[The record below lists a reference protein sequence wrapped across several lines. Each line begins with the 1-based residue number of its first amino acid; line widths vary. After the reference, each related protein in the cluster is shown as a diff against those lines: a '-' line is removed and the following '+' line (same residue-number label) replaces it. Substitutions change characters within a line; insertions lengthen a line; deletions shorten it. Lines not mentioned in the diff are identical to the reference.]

1 MACKG
6 IFFGLTT
13 VDIINYVPRFP
24 ILNEKLKAE
33 RQLSL
38 AGGPAANAA
47 VAFAAF
53 QNECTLISG
62 LGHHPL
68 TELIKQDLH
77 QYNIRVVDCSDQP
90 DRPPVLSSIIVDLSS
105 GQRTIV
111 YANTDHRRLKKDSSV
126 EPFFEMADVLLVDG
140 HYMAEAVNI
149 AKMAKVYG
157 IPVVLDGGSWKNGEE
172 KLLPYVDYAVCSE
185 DFMPPDCRTEEE
197 LIASLRQYGVS
208 RVAVTRGE
216 RPTLAWDNGTL
227 TEIPVMQVK
236 AMDTLG
242 AGDILHGAFCH
253 YILQHDF
260 FTSLARASEVASLS
274 CTALGT
280 RSWIEQ
286 EKFA

>member
-1 MACKG
+1 MAFKG

-13 VDIINYVPRFP
+13 VDIINYVPRYP

-38 AGGPAANAA
+38 TGGPAANAA

-53 QNECTLISG
+53 ENECTLISG

-68 TELIKQDLH
+68 TALIKQDLN
-77 QYNIRVVDCSDQP
+77 QYNISVIDWSDQP
-90 DRPPVLSSIIVDLSS
+90 DRPPVLSSIIVDLTN

-111 YANTDHRRLKKDSSV
+111 YANSDHRRLKKETSY
-126 EPFFEMADVLLVDG
+126 EPFLELADVLLVDG
-140 HYMAEAVNI
+140 HYITEAVAI
-149 AKMAKVYG
+149 AKAAKLYG
-157 IPVVLDGGSWKNGEE
+157 IPVVLDGGSWKNEE
-172 KLLPYVDYAVCSE
+172 EQLLPYIDYAVCSE
-185 DFMPPDCRTEEE
+185 DFMPPDCQNATE
-197 LIASLRQYGVS
+197 LIASLRQYGIKHI
-208 RVAVTRGE
+208 AVTRGE
-216 RPTLAWDNGTL
+216 RPTVAWDNGTL
-227 TEIPVMQVK
+227 KEIPIMQVK

-253 YILQHDF
+253 YILEHDF
-260 FTSLARASEVASLS
+260 FTSLARAAEVASLS